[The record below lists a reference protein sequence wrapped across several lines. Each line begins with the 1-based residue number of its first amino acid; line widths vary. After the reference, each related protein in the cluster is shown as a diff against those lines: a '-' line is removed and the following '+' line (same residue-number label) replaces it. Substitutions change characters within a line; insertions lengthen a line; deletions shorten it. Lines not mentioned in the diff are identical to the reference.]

1 MAPPFHM
8 DLLDFYNSYDLPP
21 TPCDWG
27 ACQSQFGPSMACS
40 AAPSWSWSGCPCRW
54 TPLHCSN
61 CEAESAGLCWGY
73 SDGHSWNSQ
82 CCQLEEVHHI
92 LETPFACQLLDDFW
106 QLPVQI
112 CNSPA
117 PKLHTPHDIICEV
130 FVNVCHTVGKLSD
143 ILLVL
148 QTENILE
155 TSSWMQ

>member
-1 MAPPFHM
+1 MAPPSHK
-8 DLLDFYNSYDLPP
+8 DLLDSYNSCDLPP
-21 TPCDWG
+21 TPCDQG
-27 ACQSQFGPSMACS
+27 TCQSQSGPSMACS
-40 AAPSWSWSGCPCRW
+40 AAPSWSWSGCPCSW
-54 TPLHCSN
+54 TRPHCSN
-61 CEAESAGLCWGY
+61 CEVESADPCWEY
-73 SDGHSWNSQ
+73 SVEHNWNSQ
-82 CCQLEEVHHI
+82 CCQWQEVHRI
-92 LETPFACQLLDDFW
+92 LETPFAGRLLDDFW

-143 ILLVL
+143 ILPGW